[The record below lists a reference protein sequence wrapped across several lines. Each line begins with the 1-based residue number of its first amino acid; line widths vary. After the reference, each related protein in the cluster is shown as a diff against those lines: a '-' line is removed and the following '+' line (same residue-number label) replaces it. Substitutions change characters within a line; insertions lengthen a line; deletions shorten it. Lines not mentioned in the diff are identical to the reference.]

1 MASLWKIPG
10 KRQRD
15 HLLSFYCTYT
25 TWSHDSSTT
34 SDKLISIFQFYV
46 NQVWELNEKYPKL
59 WFVGSDIYSTTTHN
73 FSSYM
78 HLVPINHL
86 TCTNDKNIN
95 MLSSYPVIYV
105 LSLNVYSDIIKKNKV
120 WNEVSEIVGAY
131 DEWTV

>member
-1 MASLWKIPG
+1 M
-10 KRQRD
+10 
-15 HLLSFYCTYT
+15 
-25 TWSHDSSTT
+25 
-34 SDKLISIFQFYV
+34 
-46 NQVWELNEKYPKL
+46 
-59 WFVGSDIYSTTTHN
+59 GSDIYSTTTHN

-95 MLSSYPVIYV
+95 MLSSYPAIYV